1 MRDFGLS
8 QVLTL
13 SRQIAA
19 ELRAAAADPA
29 MDLSRTDRMAL
40 LDLSLA
46 IEAAVDRALGV
57 APLSA
62 EAQIVVSRAVAAVVL
77 SRSDFSSDTTAAVEH
92 SFCDP

>member
-1 MRDFGLS
+1 MRYVDLG
-8 QVLTL
+8 QALTMF
-13 SRQIAA
+13 RHIAT

-29 MDLSRTDRMAL
+29 MDLSRIDRMAL

-62 EAQIVVSRAVAAVVL
+62 EAQMVLARAVVAVVPT
-77 SRSDFSSDTTAAVEH
+77 RAQDEV
-92 SFCDP
+92 